1 MALLKSLPT
10 LGLAPALTDLGLD
23 PKAVRTEALARE
35 GGANVLCC
43 AAGAETRAA
52 GNEAA
57 LRVELLPWKTA
68 TSGAGDTLLVL
79 LEGERDDA
87 ELARWRDAAWPEHH
101 LVAID
106 RLGHTGIVQRT
117 LQGEREVR
125 GGSGVRGSLLVLKPR
140 AAVFARDAV
149 AAKFDQ
155 NAGGWNGEPG
165 KPGYAHFRWM
175 RRYVGTFADAR
186 GKKRILD
193 FGCGAG
199 WVGIEAAL
207 VARDAELCAFDPSPA
222 MVELARTNA
231 RASGVA
237 RFDARVGFGEDP
249 PFPAAGE
256 APFDLVISSGVI
268 SFSGDFERFLDGL
281 ARAVAP
287 RGTLVI
293 GDLNNRSTGM
303 AKRRANRPLLPLR
316 ELNAP
321 TSDDVRRAIERRGF
335 RVRAEAGYQLTS
347 PFPELGHWSARR
359 LGGLLDGLLVAWN
372 ARSAGPGRPARFDS
386 WVLAF
391 ERA

>member
-1 MALLKSLPT
+1 MPLLKSIPT
-10 LGLAPALTDLGLD
+10 IGFAPAITDLGLD
-23 PKAVRTEALARE
+23 PRHVRGEAAGRSE
-35 GGANVLCC
+35 GPNALCC
-43 AAGAETRAA
+43 AVGAEVRPDSDEAGLRSELAA
-52 GNEAA
+52 WQA
-57 LRVELLPWKTA
+57 A
-68 TSGAGDTLLVL
+68 TSGVQDTLLLV
-79 LEGERDDA
+79 LEGERDDH
-87 ELARWRDAAWPEHH
+87 ELARWRDLVWPAHH

-106 RLGHTGIVQRT
+106 RLRNTGIVQRT
-117 LQGEREVR
+117 LQGERSVR
-125 GGSGVRGSLLVLKPR
+125 GGSGVRGELLVLKPR

-207 VARDAELCAFDPSPA
+207 VAKDAELCAFDPSPA
-222 MVELARTNA
+222 MVELARQNA
-231 RASGVA
+231 RANGLA

-287 RGTLVI
+287 GGTLVI
-293 GDLNNRSTGM
+293 GDLNNRSKGM
-303 AKRRANRPLLPLR
+303 ARRRANRPLLPLR

-321 TSDDVRRAIERRGF
+321 TPEWVRAELERRGF
-335 RVRAEAGYQLTS
+335 RFRAEAGYQLTS

-359 LGGLLDGLLVAWN
+359 LGGLLDGALVAWN
-372 ARSAGPGRPARFDS
+372 ARSAGPGRLERFDS

-391 ERA
+391 ERG

>member
-1 MALLKSLPT
+1 MALLKTIPT

-23 PKAVRTEALARE
+23 AKAVRTEPSARA
-35 GGANVLCC
+35 GAANTLCC
-43 AAGAETRAA
+43 AAGAEARPSDDD
-52 GNEAA
+52 AA
-57 LRVELLPWKTA
+57 LRAELAPWKAA
-68 TSGAGDTLLVL
+68 TSGVEDTLLLV
-79 LEGERDDA
+79 LEGDRDDR

-117 LQGEREVR
+117 LQGAREVR
-125 GGSGVRGSLLVLKPR
+125 GGSGVRGELLVLRPR

-186 GKKRILD
+186 GKARILD

-199 WVGIEAAL
+199 WVGIKATL
-207 VARDAELCAFDPSPA
+207 VARSAELCAFDPSPA
-222 MVELARTNA
+222 MCELARANA
-231 RASGVA
+231 SANGIA
-237 RFDARVGFGEDP
+237 RFEARVGFGEDP

-268 SFSGDFERFLDGL
+268 SFSGDFDRFLDGL

-287 RGTLVI
+287 GGTLVI
-293 GDLNNRSTGM
+293 GDLNNRSNGM
-303 AKRRANRPLLPLR
+303 RRRRAERPLLPLR

-321 TSDDVRRAIERRGF
+321 EPGAVRAALERRGF
-335 RVRAEAGYQLTS
+335 RFRAEAGYQLTS
-347 PFPELGHWSARR
+347 PFPELAHWSARR
-359 LGGLLDGLLVAWN
+359 LGGALDGLLVAWN
-372 ARSAGPGRPARFDS
+372 ARRAGPGRPERFDS

-391 ERA
+391 DRA